1 MNYLDFEE
9 PIKELD
15 NQLKECLELGEKSD
29 IDVTETSN
37 KIRSKVKADY

>member
-15 NQLKECLELGEKSD
+15 IQLQECLELGEKSE
-29 IDVTETSN
+29 IDVTETAG
-37 KIRSKVKADY
+37 KIRSSKSR